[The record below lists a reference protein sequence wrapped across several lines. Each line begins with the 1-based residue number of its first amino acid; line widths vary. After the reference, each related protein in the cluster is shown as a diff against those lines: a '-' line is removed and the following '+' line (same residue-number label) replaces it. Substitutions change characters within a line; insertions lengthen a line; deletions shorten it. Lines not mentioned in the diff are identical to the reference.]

1 MIEQLNL
8 FSEPD
13 REPEP
18 QQKPPANPYD
28 DTFWKPKTFYRY
40 NENGRPSGWVRID
53 QRYITAV
60 YWNDWKH
67 KLEAGYYRADEKR
80 YSHCDWITAEDLE
93 MYFERI
99 EKPEWLNND
108 D

>member
-8 FSEPD
+8 FEPD

-40 NENGRPSGWVRID
+40 NENGRPSGLVRITRD
-53 QRYITAV
+53 YVAWVGMDELKHRLYATYIR
-60 YWNDWKH
+60 D
-67 KLEAGYYRADEKR
+67 R
-80 YSHCDWITAEDLE
+80 YSTAWSWITPEDLE
-93 MYFERI
+93 KYFEPTTR
-99 EKPEWLNND
+99 PEWLQND

>member
-8 FSEPD
+8 FSDPD
-13 REPEP
+13 PQPEP
-18 QQKPPANPYD
+18 QQKPPGNPYD

-40 NENGRPSGWVRID
+40 NENGRASGWVRID

-60 YWNDWKH
+60 SWNDWKH
-67 KLEAGYYRADEKR
+67 KLEAGYYRADEKS
-80 YSHCDWITAEDLE
+80 YSHCYWITAEDLE

-99 EKPEWLNND
+99 EKPEWLND

>member
-13 REPEP
+13 QEPEP
-18 QQKPPANPYD
+18 QQKPPGNPYD

-40 NENGRPSGWVRID
+40 NENGRPSGWVRIT
-53 QRYITAV
+53 REYIAWV
-60 YWNDWKH
+60 NMDKIKH
-67 KLEAGYYRADEKR
+67 RLYAAYIRNR
-80 YSHCDWITAEDLE
+80 YSTAWGWITPEDLE

-99 EKPEWLNND
+99 AKPEWLND

>member
-18 QQKPPANPYD
+18 QQKPPGNPYD

-40 NENGRPSGWVRID
+40 NENGRPSGWVRIT
-53 QRYITAV
+53 REYIAWV
-60 YWNDWKH
+60 NMDKIKH
-67 KLEAGYYRADEKR
+67 RLYAEYIRDR
-80 YSHCDWITAEDLE
+80 YSTAWGWITPEDLE

-99 EKPEWLNND
+99 EKPEWLND